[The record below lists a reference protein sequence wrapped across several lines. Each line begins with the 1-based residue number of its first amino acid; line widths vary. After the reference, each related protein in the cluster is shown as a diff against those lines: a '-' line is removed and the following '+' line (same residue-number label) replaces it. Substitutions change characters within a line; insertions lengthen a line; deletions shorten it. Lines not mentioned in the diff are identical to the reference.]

1 MIVPM
6 IKYTMLLHP
15 KDKDAFMAKLM
26 DFGLVQIHGYE
37 IGEDAETQEL
47 SATIREIEEA
57 IRRFKKRTINAPG
70 NRSVSHE
77 EFPALSVIAKME
89 RELEQAHQRAETLA
103 LEIKLLEPWG
113 DFDQEAVKKIEQL
126 TGREVKFFEY
136 PTRRF
141 NQSWQQEYALQM
153 VNTRAGINYFLIFR
167 RPGEELPLAPI
178 TLPST
183 SLSILKREQNELINK
198 IETLNNRL
206 DGYAAKLSNGLHD
219 KLIQAKD
226 QLALHLAQQQIKSA
240 ANNTIS
246 IVEAWCPK
254 PEEKKLNQFLD
265 NEKVVYLTEEP
276 SQNELPPVLLKNN
289 WFTRLFEPIGALF
302 ALPRYTEMDLTVFF
316 APFFLL
322 FFGLCLGDVGYG
334 VVIVAA
340 TTLLK
345 FKNRKS
351 PYRSY
356 LTLAQLLGLS
366 TIFAGML
373 SGTLFGLEMGSL
385 EWFAGLRSMFLDY
398 DKLFNLAL
406 VIGFLQILFGLG
418 VQAYKLWVVQGY
430 KFALSK
436 IGWIILLI
444 SLVDLYVIYS
454 FTTISSILL
463 WISLGC
469 VVVFGAPEKGW
480 LKSIGFGVTDL
491 YNITSVFGDLLSY
504 IRLFALG
511 VSSAILG
518 IVVNSIAL
526 SAKGIPYL
534 GFFLFILVLIV
545 GHTANLLLS
554 SLSAFVH
561 PMRLTF
567 VEFYKNSGFIGGGKP
582 FQPLIRKANTNSLT
596 H

>member
-15 KDKDAFMAKLM
+15 KDKDAFMEKLM
-26 DFGLVQIHGYE
+26 DVGLVQINGYE

-57 IRRFKKRTINAPG
+57 IRRFKKRNTKALDNHSIN
-70 NRSVSHE
+70 HD
-77 EFPALSVIAKME
+77 EFPALSDIAKME
-89 RELEQAHQRAETLA
+89 RELEQAQQHSETLA

-113 DFDQEAVKKIEQL
+113 NFDREAVKKIEQL

-136 PTRRF
+136 PARRF
-141 NQSWQQEYALQM
+141 DPLWQQKYALQI
-153 VNTRAGINYFLIFR
+153 VNTVEGNNYFIIFR
-167 RPGEELPLAPI
+167 KPDEELPLAPI
-178 TLPST
+178 TLPPS
-183 SLSILKREQNELINK
+183 SLYSLQHEQHEILKK
-198 IETLNNRL
+198 IETLNSRL

-226 QLALHLAQQQIKSA
+226 QLALHLAQQQIQSVAK
-240 ANNTIS
+240 NTIS
-246 IVEAWCPK
+246 IVKAWCPK

-265 NEKVVYLTEEP
+265 DEKVVYLTTPP

-302 ALPRYTEMDLTVFF
+302 ALPRYSEMDLTVFF

-334 VVIVAA
+334 VVIVLA

-345 FKNRKS
+345 LKNTKS

-366 TIFAGML
+366 TIVAGML
-373 SGTLFGLEMGSL
+373 SGTLFGLEMGKL
-385 EWFAGLRSMFLDY
+385 EWFVSLSSMFLDY

-406 VIGFLQILFGLG
+406 AIGFLQILFGLG
-418 VQAYKLWVVQGY
+418 VQAYKLWIFQGY

-444 SLVDLYVIYS
+444 SLVDLYLINS
-454 FTTISSILL
+454 FTMISGIILWVAL
-463 WISLGC
+463 ACI
-469 VVVFGAPEKGW
+469 VIFGAPEKGW

-491 YNITSVFGDLLSY
+491 YNITSLFGDLLSY

-534 GFFLFILVLIV
+534 GFFLFLLVLIV

-567 VEFYKNSGFIGGGKP
+567 VEFYKNSGFMGGGKP